1 MGNIADSLVYRA
13 LVASGGRS
21 GGGGESGPVSP
32 DQVYRDTRPASWM
45 PMPTP
50 EPDSVYMLIVGAD
63 VAYIAF
69 KAATSDGSDLD
80 VSIGTVDASGVY
92 SASESLTAAK
102 SGKLATYA
110 VNLEDSGQDAGEDGK
125 QIMMRIGGLISS
137 FKADQYSEYIEA
149 GAAMIVDVAMCTPHA
164 TLINLSNY
172 QTMVY
177 AYVDAYGD
185 STVDMRECF
194 REPLKTDAASSLVCV
209 RYLRCKP
216 SNLDNAFGSCYRLLA
231 VDMDHI
237 DTSHTTSMR
246 YMFYNC
252 SGLTSLDLSKFDT
265 ANVTSMSYMFQACT
279 RLKSLNVSSFDT
291 ANVTDMGYMFQGCQ
305 SLTAIDVSRFNTS
318 KVTNMSN
325 MFHSCQSL
333 TSLDLSHFNTS
344 KVTLMVYMFSNC
356 HKLKSLDLSSFDTS
370 KVTKMNYM
378 FEDCIALTHID
389 VSTFDVSSLTRID
402 DMYRGCKL
410 LRSINM
416 AWANMT
422 AVTRVG
428 ALLQGCQNLRSIV
441 LRPDTQGWAG
451 VNLTLL
457 HNPLS
462 VDALSKFIDSL
473 PTITEAH
480 TVSVKYLDI
489 TDDITPEMIEAAAA
503 KNWTLDT
510 GAAATLDIE
519 PDIPAEQALAIITGE
534 EV

>member
-63 VAYIAF
+63 VAYVAF
-69 KAATSDGSDLD
+69 NAATSDGSGLD

-185 STVDMRECF
+185 STVDMQGCF
-194 REPLKTDAASSLVCV
+194 REPVKTDASSSLVCV

-216 SNLDNAFGSCYRLLA
+216 SNLDNAFYRCYRLLS
-231 VDMDHI
+231 VDLDHI
-237 DTSHTTSMR
+237 DTSNTTSMR

-265 ANVTSMSYMFQACT
+265 ANVTSMSSMFQTCT

-291 ANVTDMGYMFQGCQ
+291 SNVNDMRNMFQGCQ
-305 SLTAIDVSRFNTS
+305 SLNAIDVSRFNTS

-325 MFHSCQSL
+325 MFQGCQSL
-333 TSLDLSHFNTS
+333 TSLDLSHFDTAN
-344 KVTLMVYMFSNC
+344 VTLMEYMFSNC
-356 HKLKSLDLSSFDTS
+356 HKLTSLDLSSFDTS

-378 FEDCIALTHID
+378 FEQCISLTHID

-402 DMYRGCKL
+402 SMYRGCKS

-422 AVTRVG
+422 AVTYVG

-451 VNLTLL
+451 VNLNLL
-457 HNPLS
+457 RHPLS

-473 PTITEAH
+473 PTITKAH

-519 PDIPAEQALAIITGE
+519 PDIPDAQALAIITGE